1 MRYKSNTFLATA
13 KRKSALI
20 FQESILYEPTDTT
33 LFRRSYFTGSSP
45 ASTEDCFN
53 PQASIF
59 MLAAYDIFGTF
70 LEADL
75 DTNTVAYND
84 PSKIFFNTFKSILN
98 SIVGEKKGD
107 ALEAV
112 GTSWLITRLVASSLN
127 GETTVSARRLL
138 GIGSADRDVCISDI
152 STPNVLND
160 FLYHQSNRLPVISE
174 NAKEFANEFNKRVL
188 LQVDQPLCRRTAI

>member
-98 SIVGEKKGD
+98 SIVGEKKGRRSGGRGHFL
-107 ALEAV
+107 AHH
-112 GTSWLITRLVASSLN
+112 SSGRIKPKWGN
-127 GETTVSARRLL
+127 DCICKES
-138 GIGSADRDVCISDI
+138 IGHR
-152 STPNVLND
+152 
-160 FLYHQSNRLPVISE
+160 FGR
-174 NAKEFANEFNKRVL
+174 
-188 LQVDQPLCRRTAI
+188 